1 MGTDLADVIRTSLNR
16 DFFARQGSLEEFM
29 EACYELRAIAFSV
42 KEMKADEMV
51 PSQFYGA

>member
-1 MGTDLADVIRTSLNR
+1 MGTHLADVIRTSLDR
-16 DFFARQGSLEEFM
+16 DLFARQSSPEEFM

-51 PSQFYGA
+51 PPEFYGA